1 MWNAEGG
8 MNVQNDDLI
17 RYWEQ
22 FPPEAEV
29 QTVLV
34 GFEQQKFYS
43 ADRIAFL
50 DGKGLKNPV
59 IAISVENEADFSE
72 LKSKN
77 DHMKQ

>member
-1 MWNAEGG
+1 M
-8 MNVQNDDLI
+8 QNEDLI
-17 RYWEQ
+17 RYLEQ
-22 FPPEAEV
+22 FPPEGEV

>member
-1 MWNAEGG
+1 M
-8 MNVQNDDLI
+8 QNEDLI
-17 RYWEQ
+17 RYLDQ

>member
-1 MWNAEGG
+1 M
-8 MNVQNDDLI
+8 QNEDLI
-17 RYWEQ
+17 RYLEQ
-22 FPPEAEV
+22 FPPEAEG

>member
-1 MWNAEGG
+1 M
-8 MNVQNDDLI
+8 QNEDLI
-17 RYWEQ
+17 RYLEQ

-29 QTVLV
+29 QTVLA

>member
-1 MWNAEGG
+1 M
-8 MNVQNDDLI
+8 QNEDLI
-17 RYWEQ
+17 RYLEQ

-43 ADRIAFL
+43 ADRIASL

>member
-1 MWNAEGG
+1 M
-8 MNVQNDDLI
+8 I
-17 RYWEQ
+17 RYLEQ

>member
-1 MWNAEGG
+1 
-8 MNVQNDDLI
+8 MNVQNEDLI
-17 RYWEQ
+17 RYLEQ

-77 DHMKQ
+77 DHMKQKSL

>member
-1 MWNAEGG
+1 M
-8 MNVQNDDLI
+8 QNEDLI
-17 RYWEQ
+17 RYLEQ

-43 ADRIAFL
+43 ADWIAFL

>member
-1 MWNAEGG
+1 MRNAQGG
-8 MNVQNDDLI
+8 MNVQNEDLI
-17 RYWEQ
+17 RYLEQ

-43 ADRIAFL
+43 AYLIAFL

>member
-1 MWNAEGG
+1 M
-8 MNVQNDDLI
+8 QNEDLI
-17 RYWEQ
+17 RYLEQ

-43 ADRIAFL
+43 SDRIAFL

>member
-1 MWNAEGG
+1 M
-8 MNVQNDDLI
+8 QNEDLI
-17 RYWEQ
+17 RYLEQ

-29 QTVLV
+29 QMVLV

>member
-1 MWNAEGG
+1 
-8 MNVQNDDLI
+8 MNVQNEDLI
-17 RYWEQ
+17 RYLEQ

-72 LKSKN
+72 LKPKN

>member
-1 MWNAEGG
+1 M
-8 MNVQNDDLI
+8 QNEDLI
-17 RYWEQ
+17 RYLEQ

-34 GFEQQKFYS
+34 GFEQLKFYS

>member
-1 MWNAEGG
+1 M
-8 MNVQNDDLI
+8 QNEDLI
-17 RYWEQ
+17 RYLEQ

-29 QTVLV
+29 LQTVLV

-72 LKSKN
+72 LKPKN

>member
-1 MWNAEGG
+1 M
-8 MNVQNDDLI
+8 QNEDLI
-17 RYWEQ
+17 RYLEQ
-22 FPPEAEV
+22 IPPEAEV

>member
-1 MWNAEGG
+1 M
-8 MNVQNDDLI
+8 QNEDLI
-17 RYWEQ
+17 RYLEQ

-59 IAISVENEADFSE
+59 IAISVENEVDFSE

>member
-1 MWNAEGG
+1 M
-8 MNVQNDDLI
+8 QNEYLI
-17 RYWEQ
+17 RYLEQ

>member
-1 MWNAEGG
+1 
-8 MNVQNDDLI
+8 MNVQNEDLI
-17 RYWEQ
+17 RYLEQ

-29 QTVLV
+29 QMVLV

-59 IAISVENEADFSE
+59 IAI
-72 LKSKN
+72 
-77 DHMKQ
+77 

>member
-1 MWNAEGG
+1 MIHILSEYHAK
-8 MNVQNDDLI
+8 
-17 RYWEQ
+17 RK
-22 FPPEAEV
+22 
-29 QTVLV
+29 
-34 GFEQQKFYS
+34 QQKFYS

>member
-1 MWNAEGG
+1 M
-8 MNVQNDDLI
+8 QNEDLI
-17 RYWEQ
+17 RYLEQ

-59 IAISVENEADFSE
+59 IAISIENEADFSE

>member
-1 MWNAEGG
+1 M
-8 MNVQNDDLI
+8 QNEDLI
-17 RYWEQ
+17 RYLEQ

-29 QTVLV
+29 QTILV

>member
-1 MWNAEGG
+1 M
-8 MNVQNDDLI
+8 QNEDLI
-17 RYWEQ
+17 RYLEQ

-34 GFEQQKFYS
+34 GFEQQKFYF

>member
-1 MWNAEGG
+1 M
-8 MNVQNDDLI
+8 QNEDLI
-17 RYWEQ
+17 RYLEQ

-59 IAISVENEADFSE
+59 IASSVENEADFSE